1 MTLEAMDTTEDL
13 LRGSTVGIL
22 ANGLRDGG
30 NAGHDDP
37 VQLDY
42 PLETP
47 GVAVLLPSVTVR
59 LQLAVKRA
67 IDVIGACLGI
77 VLFSPVWIVIA
88 VAVGL
93 TSPGPVLYRQRRL
106 MRGGRVFTMYKF
118 RTMVDG
124 AESLLD
130 DVFHLNQANGPL
142 FKSKDDPRIT
152 PVGRFLR
159 RHYLDELPQLI
170 NVLKG
175 EMSLVGPRPC
185 LAREA
190 DQSRALAYR
199 FAVPQGLTGPWQT
212 NGHHAITFEEQL
224 RVERDYIDRWSIG
237 SDIRILALTLVL
249 VMQRTGL

>member
-1 MTLEAMDTTEDL
+1 MNAREDL
-13 LRGSTVGIL
+13 LRGSAVGIW
-22 ANGLRDGG
+22 NGGLREAGG
-30 NAGHDDP
+30 PGHDES

-42 PLETP
+42 PLESP

-59 LQLAVKRA
+59 LQLAMKRA
-67 IDVIGACLGI
+67 IDIVAASVGI
-77 VLFSPVWIVIA
+77 VLLSPLWLVIA
-88 VAVGL
+88 VAVKL
-93 TSPGPVLYRQRRL
+93 SSPGPILYRQRRL
-106 MRGGRVFTMYKF
+106 MRGGQVFTMFKF

-130 DVFHLNQANGPL
+130 DVFHLNQASGPL

-159 RHYLDELPQLI
+159 RHYLDELPQLL
-170 NVLKG
+170 NVVRG

-190 DQSRALAYR
+190 DQSRALAFR

-224 RVERDYIDRWSIG
+224 KVEREYIDRWSIG
-237 SDIRILALTLVL
+237 QDLRILLLTVGI